1 MKSDIKSGAR
11 RKAFS
16 LLEVMIAS
24 AIFFMAVFAILGL
37 VSSSLNN
44 LRRLQ
49 RPLVDASV
57 LASELSL
64 TNKLTEGTDSGN
76 LGDLLGKDYNGYTW
90 TSAIQEVQS
99 NKLFQV
105 DFVVQNASGDRS
117 VVSQISLLLFRP
129 QSDAGSLDGGMGH
142 K

>member
-1 MKSDIKSGAR
+1 MKAEIKSGAR
-11 RKAFS
+11 KKAFS

-24 AIFFMAVFAILGL
+24 ALFFMAVFAILGL

-64 TNKLTEGTDSGN
+64 TNKLTEGKDFGN
-76 LGDLLGKDYNGYTW
+76 LADLLGKDYNGYRW
-90 TSAIQEVQS
+90 TSVIQEVQT

-105 DFVVQNASGDRS
+105 DFVVQNANGDRS

-129 QSDAGSLDGGMGH
+129 QSDAGSLDGGMQH
-142 K
+142 

>member
-1 MKSDIKSGAR
+1 
-11 RKAFS
+11 
-16 LLEVMIAS
+16 
-24 AIFFMAVFAILGL
+24 
-37 VSSSLNN
+37 
-44 LRRLQ
+44 
-49 RPLVDASV
+49 VDASV

-64 TNKLTEGTDSGN
+64 TNKLTEGKDFGN
-76 LGDLLGKDYNGYTW
+76 LADLLGKDYNGYRW
-90 TSAIQEVQS
+90 TSVIQEVQT

-105 DFVVQNASGDRS
+105 DFVVQNANGDRS